1 MKVNCGAYM
10 EWYTGGLYKAAK
22 HRVHAPPKDQRNHT
36 RLGVFYFNVPNDE
49 ERVSICILNL
59 NYDWFL
65 TFGFVAQH
73 VARIASASASGYHGK
88 NLRARQ
94 GACQQR
100 LRSCPDF

>member
-49 ERVSICILNL
+49 ERVSICIL
-59 NYDWFL
+59 D
-65 TFGFVAQH
+65 
-73 VARIASASASGYHGK
+73 
-88 NLRARQ
+88 
-94 GACQQR
+94 
-100 LRSCPDF
+100 